1 MRKASLVI
9 STLTTSA
16 LLLPTALAGQTPS
29 HDPSTTLQRVLPPN
43 IAQQVLA
50 EIADAR
56 SHSLP
61 AVVLEHRAFELQ
73 AKGTPPARIPEMI
86 ASTEQALVAGK
97 AALAAGGRTETA
109 DAEIEAAGTATG
121 HGVDGGTIST
131 LAELVPSGRSLVV
144 PLTVLTSLV
153 DRGLPSDEALAR
165 VVARLQA
172 HASDQELT
180 TLATTENGSQH
191 GASGQAPGNGNRP
204 DQPGPPGSTPAGTTP
219 SGVTPPVGPPSSLPG
234 PGRPPITVPTT
245 PGKGHRHSD
254 PGHP

>member
-1 MRKASLVI
+1 MRKASMAF

-16 LLLPTALAGQTPS
+16 LLLPLALAAQTPA

-43 IAQQVLA
+43 IARQVLA

-61 AVVLEHRAFELQ
+61 AAALEHRAFELQ
-73 AKGTPPARIPEMI
+73 AKGTPPGRIPEII
-86 ASTEQALVAGK
+86 ASTEQAMVAGK
-97 AALAAGGRTETA
+97 AALAAGGRTQTV
-109 DAEIEAAGTATG
+109 DAEIEAAGTATA
-121 HGVDGGTIST
+121 HGVDGGAIST
-131 LAELVPSGRSLVV
+131 LAKSAPSGRSLVV
-144 PLTVLTSLV
+144 PLTVLASLV
-153 DRGLPSDEALAR
+153 DRGLPSDEALAS

-172 HASDQELT
+172 HASDQDLT
-180 TLATTENGSQH
+180 TLATAGPGQH
-191 GASGQAPGNGNRP
+191 GAPGNGNRS

-245 PGKGHRHSD
+245 PGKGHRPSD